1 MDNVLHRKILGKWND
16 EKQFQKGK
24 APSPAPRGL
33 RGQAVVIGAAS
44 LLRPALGTASGAP
57 GKPSCVPLAGPAT
70 LPRGRT
76 PATTDSSALH
86 SPLRL
91 HANHFLGSPG
101 LTTAPTGLPAP
112 ARPPGPKSLSRDGT
126 NLGKGPQAPAPIP
139 AAVSLP
145 STNLTSGVGW
155 GAGKSAARPQPAAKS
170 GRGSGRTPGWGPRP
184 ILPRAASARQ
194 CGSPGQASRGRPRR
208 SHPGPLRAT
217 APPRDPSP
225 AAGAGRPAGLP

>member
-24 APSPAPRGL
+24 APSPPPRGL
-33 RGQAVVIGAAS
+33 RGQAVVIGPAS

-76 PATTDSSALH
+76 PANTDSSALH

-126 NLGKGPQAPAPIP
+126 NLGKGPQAPAPTP

-145 STNLTSGVGW
+145 STNLTSGVGC
-155 GAGKSAARPQPAAKS
+155 GKIRSAPAA
-170 GRGSGRTPGWGPRP
+170 GRQVRPGFGAHAGLGPAPHSPAGSLGTAMRLAGTGLAGEAPALPPRP
-184 ILPRAASARQ
+184 AAGHR
-194 CGSPGQASRGRPRR
+194 
-208 SHPGPLRAT
+208 T
-217 APPRDPSP
+217 APRPLPGG
-225 AAGAGRPAGLP
+225 GAGRPAGLP